1 MRMLKLIGAIAG
13 LIVMGAAAAHA
24 APGVSTANVNVRT
37 GPDTDFPSV
46 GVIPEGD
53 DVEIAGCLRDESWCD
68 VIWAGNRG
76 WVYSEYLAFDQR
88 GEYVPLP
95 DVGPEAFRVPF
106 VTFVASDYWGRY
118 YVGRPWWGERDR
130 WFASRSVP
138 ASAGTPRL
146 RARVAPAGG
155 AAAITHRMVWDRRR
169 IVGGAWS
176 AARTGARTAVTIAA
190 TAVRTDATTDV
201 IGATIG
207 VSSIRP

>member
-1 MRMLKLIGAIAG
+1 MLKLIGAIAG
-13 LIVMGAAAAHA
+13 LIVMGAAAAYA

-118 YVGRPWWGERDR
+118 YVGRPWWGERNR
-130 WFASRSVP
+130 WFAYNVRPRVGWHAPPPGPRRAGWWRS
-138 ASAGTPRL
+138 GYH
-146 RARVAPAGG
+146 APHGMG
-155 AAAITHRMVWDRRR
+155 PPPDRWRRMERRQDRREDR
-169 IVGGAWS
+169 RDNRRDRREERRNDRRDDW
-176 AARTGARTAVTIAA
+176 RDRH
-190 TAVRTDATTDV
+190 
-201 IGATIG
+201 
-207 VSSIRP
+207 

>member
-1 MRMLKLIGAIAG
+1 MRRLKLMIGVIAG
-13 LIVMGAAAAHA
+13 LAMMGAAAAHA

-95 DVGPEAFRVPF
+95 DVGPEAFHVPF

-130 WFASRSVP
+130 WYAYKVRPRVGWHAPPPGPRRAGWWRS
-138 ASAGTPRL
+138 GYH
-146 RARVAPAGG
+146 APHGMG
-155 AAAITHRMVWDRRR
+155 PPPDRWRRMERRQDRREDR
-169 IVGGAWS
+169 RDDRRDRREDRRDDRRDDW
-176 AARTGARTAVTIAA
+176 RDRH
-190 TAVRTDATTDV
+190 
-201 IGATIG
+201 
-207 VSSIRP
+207 

>member
-1 MRMLKLIGAIAG
+1 MRRLKLIGVIAG
-13 LIVMGAAAAHA
+13 LIVMGAAAAQA

-130 WFASRSVP
+130 WYAYKVRPRVGWRAPPPGPRRAGWWRS
-138 ASAGTPRL
+138 GYH
-146 RARVAPAGG
+146 APHGMG
-155 AAAITHRMVWDRRR
+155 PPPDRWRRMERRQDRREDR
-169 IVGGAWS
+169 RDDRRDRREDRRDDRRDW
-176 AARTGARTAVTIAA
+176 RDDR
-190 TAVRTDATTDV
+190 R
-201 IGATIG
+201 
-207 VSSIRP
+207 

>member
-1 MRMLKLIGAIAG
+1 MNLKLIGAIAG
-13 LIVMGAAAAHA
+13 LTLMGIAAAHA

-95 DVGPEAFRVPF
+95 DVGPEAFHVPF

-118 YVGRPWWGERDR
+118 YVGRPWWAERNR
-130 WFASRSVP
+130 WFAFQVRP

-146 RARVAPAGG
+146 LARVAPAGG
-155 AAAITHRMVWDRRR
+155 ALAITPRTAWDRRR
-169 IVGGAWS
+169 ITGGAWT
-176 AARTGARTAVTIAA
+176 AATTGVRIEATIDGTIAA
-190 TAVRTDATTDV
+190 TTDA
-201 IGATIG
+201 
-207 VSSIRP
+207 